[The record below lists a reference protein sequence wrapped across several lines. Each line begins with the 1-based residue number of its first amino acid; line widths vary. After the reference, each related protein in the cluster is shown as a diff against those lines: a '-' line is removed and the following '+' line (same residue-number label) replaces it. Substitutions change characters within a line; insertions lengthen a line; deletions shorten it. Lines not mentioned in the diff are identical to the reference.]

1 MNELFESLSDRFG
14 TGLLRVVECSRI
26 DDTRCRKLVA
36 MATDGGLKGLVEQK
50 LL

>member
-14 TGLLRVVECSRI
+14 IGLLRVVECSRI
-26 DDTRCRKLVA
+26 DDTCCKLVA

-50 LL
+50 LP